1 METCP
6 KKIPSGSWLTCHWQ
20 ILPKIAPACKVLSTN
35 KLVSF
40 CNHLLIL
47 DDKNTFKHLFNTM
60 HLNMHYWEKNY
71 FQSNLDTKLHQKLTA
86 GNRAKGPPIFVV
98 FGEMNRLKPPKDP
111 RDDDISTW
119 MVDFYGTINPIRCQ
133 ISCHQLWT
141 CEALHSKSS
150 IWNCKPGKSS
160 EEQAEAM
167 EWVNCGKFNDLM

>member
-98 FGEMNRLKPPKDP
+98 FGEMNRLKTTQG
-111 RDDDISTW
+111 STGRRYIYMNGW
-119 MVDFYGTINPIRCQ
+119 FLWD
-133 ISCHQLWT
+133 HQ
-141 CEALHSKSS
+141 SNKMSNFMSS
-150 IWNCKPGKSS
+150 TLDLRSS
-160 EEQAEAM
+160 SFKVFNLELQA
-167 EWVNCGKFNDLM
+167 WKK